1 VRALVTGSCGFVGKY
16 LTTYLL
22 EKGDEVLGTTFS
34 STDFS
39 NTKEKVSHARA
50 ALDVNDEKACKELV
64 FNFAPEVIYHLA
76 GVTFVPE
83 AEKNFSQ
90 ALNVNV
96 AGTHNILKAAASLPS
111 EVRCLYVSSADV
123 YGRISDS
130 VLPIREDCSPNPV
143 NNYSLSKLMAEFV
156 CKRFADEKNLK
167 IIIARPFNHIG
178 PGQGDQFVASS
189 FASQLAKIKKG
200 LNKPVMKVGNLEA
213 SRDFSHVRDIVAG
226 YRLAVEKTT
235 FLDQS
240 NINMFNFSSGRAVSI
255 QSLLDNLLE
264 ISGLEVDI
272 LQDPARMRPSDVPVL
287 YGSYEKAKIELGWEP
302 ERKIYDTL
310 NEIYKYWIEQLN

>member
-1 VRALVTGSCGFVGKY
+1 VRALVTGSCGFVGRY
-16 LTTYLL
+16 LTAYLL

-34 STDFS
+34 SS
-39 NTKEKVSHARA
+39 NEKVPYASA
-50 ALDVNDEKACKELV
+50 ALDVNDEQACRELV
-64 FNFAPEVIYHLA
+64 LDFAPEVIYHLA

-96 AGTHNILKAAASLPS
+96 AGTHNILRAAASLPS
-111 EVRCLYVSSADV
+111 EVRFLYVSSADV
-123 YGRISDS
+123 YGRISEF

-143 NNYSLSKLMAEFV
+143 NNYSLSKLMAELV

-178 PGQGDQFVASS
+178 PGQSEQFVTSS

-240 NINMFNFSSGRAVSI
+240 KLDMFNFSSGRAVSI
-255 QSLLDNLLE
+255 QSLLDNLLQ

-310 NEIYKYWIEQLN
+310 SEIYHYWIEQLN